1 MKIIH
6 RVVASLFS
14 LLQTNLFFVFQMLL
28 QVSAKRT
35 NVPGLKQF
43 RPRRVGFRSR
53 STHMPPYLCPYGYG
67 YVSLILPTLII
78 NQRRRFHR
86 YFSWLTCK
94 TQMVKTIMDY
104 SYHFRKV
111 PRFRMPMRY
120 NPYYWSF
127 SFGHEVWLVD
137 DKWNGCIRKISSP
150 STFLCLDD
158 HRLGETGLKDIYG

>member
-1 MKIIH
+1 MFFQFTFIKQEQMKIIH

-67 YVSLILPTLII
+67 YVFLILPTLII

-104 SYHFRKV
+104 STISG
-111 PRFRMPMRY
+111 RFPGSGCPCGTTRTTEA
-120 NPYYWSF
+120 S
-127 SFGHEVWLVD
+127 VLVMKFD
-137 DKWNGCIRKISSP
+137 
-150 STFLCLDD
+150 
-158 HRLGETGLKDIYG
+158 